1 MYLVRVEMESKTVIL
16 TYFVI
21 LYAASGVTSH
31 SLTKTN
37 HFEMSEKTLDCK
49 TCTLIVEKVESNLD
63 IDYFKNVIEN
73 FRPFCNTLRKNKRD
87 INCNLLDQ
95 FPNSKEFTCGY
106 LTNYCSNDFD
116 SIFFKTSNNSDIC
129 ETCLMNVEQILKDI
143 QKGLENILEY
153 YEEHAIPAMNQYCAL
168 YGPDF
173 SEVCYNLL
181 DSIWRQIILVVV
193 ALLLAG
199 GNINIPQEI
208 CESLLFCS

>member
-1 MYLVRVEMESKTVIL
+1 MKTILL

-37 HFEMSEKTLDCK
+37 HFEMPENNLNCK
-49 TCTLIVEKVESNLD
+49 TCTLIVEKIETNLD
-63 IDYFKNVIEN
+63 VDYFSYLEEFQILIEN
-73 FRPFCNTLRKNKRD
+73 FSPFCNTLREIKPD
-87 INCNLLDQ
+87 INCNYLDQ
-95 FPNSKEFTCGY
+95 FPNSKEFTCGF
-106 LTNYCSNDFD
+106 LTNYCSKDFE
-116 SIFFKTSNNSDIC
+116 SMFVKTSNNSDIC

-181 DSIWRQIILVVV
+181 DSIWQIILVPVV
-193 ALLLAG
+193 ALLLVIG

-208 CESLLFCS
+208 CESLLFCA